1 MFFIENAFL
10 WIIAQSIYKLALFV
24 CYRDIRN
31 ITVGTLSQQIT
42 NQLMSLKGLQSHL
55 QDIQTYLEQVVSKKL
70 PINHAIIY
78 QLQDVFNLLPNLN
91 IDDFVKSF
99 LVKTNDQMLVV
110 YIASMIRSIIALH
123 NLINNKLQNKDYE
136 KEETKGK
143 DKDLKDKKGKKKETE
158 KGAKEEKE
166 ASTKKK

>member
-1 MFFIENAFL
+1 M
-10 WIIAQSIYKLALFV
+10 SVYLFV
-24 CYRDIRN
+24 CFRDIRN

-55 QDIQTYLEQVVSKKL
+55 QDIQTYLEQVAAKKL
-70 PINHAIIY
+70 PINHAIVY

-143 DKDLKDKKGKKKETE
+143 DKDSKDKKEKKKETE

-166 ASTKKK
+166 AATKKK

>member
-1 MFFIENAFL
+1 
-10 WIIAQSIYKLALFV
+10 
-24 CYRDIRN
+24 
-31 ITVGTLSQQIT
+31 
-42 NQLMSLKGLQSHL
+42 MSLKGLQSHL

-91 IDDFVKSF
+91 LDDFVKSF

-143 DKDLKDKKGKKKETE
+143 DKDLRDKKEKKKETE

-166 ASTKKK
+166 ASAKKQ